1 MAEKTQKQRQD
12 RRDLQIFELLEQN
25 LNNSAS
31 LQSSDIMKQLIQ
43 YMLTNPN
50 GSLQQ
55 CNAQQELHFDQSSC
69 GATDDGKR
77 NVRFAMDQPN
87 DRAIENDESECET
100 MASTDIEEMDHSKT
114 STPLTKT
121 PFELFK
127 QKLFVESDSTLID
140 KYCKDNSMKLRNEEL
155 KERLTELQNEIELFR
170 QQNAMLTK
178 SMQEHEVEK
187 LLWEEQKNEMM
198 EKIED
203 ERIRQEV
210 YLHDERMKLVDEQK
224 KFDKRAKELRAP
236 NRKDKEDMAKLK
248 QENADLQKELA
259 GKDQKHI
266 SAQARLRAQIRN
278 MEKDLKEFSM
288 EIDNLRKENKK
299 IEAENVRLRR
309 QNNNKMLN
317 EINKN
322 IAKLTPKLDTDTVV
336 DRSKSNSNKNS
347 KSTVEAQSL
356 VDNKSTE
363 NRLKSVQ
370 VKEVPKTYESDD
382 SDSDVSTSS
391 STTPKRSTYF
401 KDSQGVKVTNEKIS
415 TPSDDIPTLESNAS
429 LNLKREIVNSDG
441 SRDIWYPNGNLKKV
455 SADEMVIR
463 MLYFNKDVKETN
475 IHEGTVKYYYAEANT
490 WQTTYLDGLEIWEFP
505 K

>member
-1 MAEKTQKQRQD
+1 MAERTQKQHQD
-12 RRDLQIFELLEQN
+12 QRDLQIFELLEQN
-25 LNNSAS
+25 LNNSAL
-31 LQSSDIMKQLIQ
+31 LQNTDVMKQLVQ
-43 YMLTNPN
+43 YMLTTQS
-50 GSLQQ
+50 SLQ
-55 CNAQQELHFDQSSC
+55 CNAQQELHFDRSSI
-69 GATDDGKR
+69 GVSDNVEVKR
-77 NVRFAMDQPN
+77 NVRFAIEPT
-87 DRAIENDESECET
+87 DRADDNEDSECET
-100 MASTDIEEMDHSKT
+100 IASTDIEEPEDPGKT
-114 STPLTKT
+114 STPITKV

-127 QKLFVESDSTLID
+127 QNLFAESDSTLID
-140 KYCKDNSMKLRNEEL
+140 KYCKDNTMKLKNEEL

-178 SMQEHEVEK
+178 SMREHEVEK
-187 LLWEEQKNEMM
+187 LLWEEQKNETM

-210 YLHDERMKLVDEQK
+210 RLHDDRMKLIEEQRK
-224 KFDKRAKELRAP
+224 LDKRVKELRAP

-248 QENADLQKELA
+248 QECADLQKELA
-259 GKDQKHI
+259 SKDQKHVG
-266 SAQARLRAQIRN
+266 AQARLRAQIRN

-309 QNNNKMLN
+309 QSNNKMLN

-322 IAKLTPKLDTDTVV
+322 IAKLAPKLETQTGIGTD
-336 DRSKSNSNKNS
+336 SNSNKDSQSTVKSQSQSENKS
-347 KSTVEAQSL
+347 KSKGAPNL
-356 VDNKSTE
+356 IK
-363 NRLKSVQ
+363 
-370 VKEVPKTYESDD
+370 VKEMPKTCDTDDSSDD
-382 SDSDVSTSS
+382 TDASS
-391 STTPKRSTYF
+391 SSSTPKRSSYF
-401 KDSQGVKVTNEKIS
+401 KEQSMKTKDKTS
-415 TPSDDIPTLESNAS
+415 TPSDDIPILESNSSA
-429 LNLKREIVNSDG
+429 NLKREILNGDG